1 MSYAIG
7 TMVIDNSGTVSSVI
21 AADPHFQRAQSI
33 MIAAPAAVTGTI
45 TVQSSYDG
53 GSTYNNHQSGSADI
67 TVPQGDTATI
77 TVLGPTHFRVKSGSS
92 ESGDR
97 TFTCRATERDL

>member
-7 TMVIDNSGTVSSVI
+7 TMVITGTETESTAI
-21 AADPHFQRAQSI
+21 AADPHYQRAQSI

-45 TVQSSYDG
+45 TVQSSHDG
-53 GSTYNNHQSGSADI
+53 GSTYNNHQSGGSDVTI
-67 TVPQGDTATI
+67 PQGDTVTI

-92 ESGDR
+92 EGSGR

>member
-7 TMVIDNSGTVSSVI
+7 TMVILNNGTESSVL
-21 AADPHFQRAQSI
+21 AADPHYQRAQSI

-45 TVQSSYDG
+45 TVQSSHDG
-53 GSTYNNHQSGSADI
+53 GSTYNNHQSGGSDI
-67 TVPQGDTATI
+67 TIAQGDTATV

-92 ESGDR
+92 EGAER
-97 TFTCRATERDL
+97 TFICRATERDL